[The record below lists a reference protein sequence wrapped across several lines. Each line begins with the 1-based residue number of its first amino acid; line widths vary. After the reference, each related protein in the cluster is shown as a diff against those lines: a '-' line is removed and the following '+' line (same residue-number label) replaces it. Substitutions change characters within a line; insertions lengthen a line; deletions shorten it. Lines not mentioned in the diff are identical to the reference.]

1 MINISRSELNKKY
14 NIDSHLWTRRHDD
27 LLDYLQD
34 FMNIKEIKSKKGRYT
49 YEIEGEMPESIPK
62 LPRKCNLEQKKKD
75 YEDFT
80 IKALGTEFKPN
91 SKSKIAREALSSF
104 GNEKYGHYSQESVVK
119 RYVKEP
125 FDKYGV
131 TNNHQVWV
139 DYKTYKPLSAE
150 VLTDWRSILK
160 EERIDEAAAKAF
172 YREQQGEDISQEKS
186 FYKCALERF
195 KAKYNTMP
203 ILVKEW
209 RANKD

>member
-160 EERIDEAAAKAF
+160 EERIDEALPKHSIVNNKEKIFLKRKAS
-172 YREQQGEDISQEKS
+172 ISARLRGLKRNIIQCL
-186 FYKCALERF
+186 Y
-195 KAKYNTMP
+195 
-203 ILVKEW
+203 
-209 RANKD
+209 

>member
-1 MINISRSELNKKY
+1 MVFEKEISSTKT
-14 NIDSHLWTRRHDD
+14 D
-27 LLDYLQD
+27 
-34 FMNIKEIKSKKGRYT
+34 IKEIKSESGRYT

-91 SKSKIAREALSSF
+91 SKSKIAREAISSF
-104 GNEKYGHYSQESVVK
+104 GREKYGHYSQESVVK
-119 RYVKEP
+119 IYIKE
-125 FDKYGV
+125 
-131 TNNHQVWV
+131 
-139 DYKTYKPLSAE
+139 PLSAE
-150 VLTDWRSILK
+150 VLADWRNILK
-160 EERIDEAAAKAF
+160 EERIDEAAAAKAF